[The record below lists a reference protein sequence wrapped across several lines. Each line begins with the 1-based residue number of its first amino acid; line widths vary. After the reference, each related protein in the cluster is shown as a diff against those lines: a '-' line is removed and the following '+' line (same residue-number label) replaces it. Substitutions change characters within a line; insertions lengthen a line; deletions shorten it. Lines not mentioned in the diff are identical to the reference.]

1 MKTTLAV
8 TALAAF
14 VLPTADAF
22 GCGPALLGASQGS
35 ARASA
40 AGSMCTTMKA
50 HGASRRELLFSA
62 AATAAAFIA
71 PLPASAQF
79 MGFDAKGDRPAG
91 LGPQGDGRFLGLCD
105 SANCV
110 CTSEDVY
117 SKRFLPPWTYNDE
130 GKKPKTQ
137 PQAMEDLLGVLAATK
152 GATVVSSTPTYVYAE
167 FQRELGL
174 VDDVEFLF
182 APDGQTLEYRSAARK
197 AKQADHRGRIKA
209 LRVELQKKGWRSVGF
224 R

>member
-1 MKTTLAV
+1 
-8 TALAAF
+8 
-14 VLPTADAF
+14 
-22 GCGPALLGASQGS
+22 
-35 ARASA
+35 
-40 AGSMCTTMKA
+40 MCTTMKA

-137 PQAMEDLLGVLAATK
+137 PQ
-152 GATVVSSTPTYVYAE
+152 VVPRHHQSERARIPRGWVGE
-167 FQRELGL
+167 VPVGL
-174 VDDVEFLF
+174 
-182 APDGQTLEYRSAARK
+182 S
-197 AKQADHRGRIKA
+197 
-209 LRVELQKKGWRSVGF
+209 
-224 R
+224 